1 MTICELKPLQNS
13 WNIKLHHYIDVDI
26 LDYAYLTISVGR
38 CNLCKYC
45 IGAWHS
51 CCASL
56 FCDRWV
62 RSSVLKSKSVHCY
75 CFKIWY
81 CQLFVRRQSCHWC
94 CVNTSVVCF
103 LYFSILCCILCV
115 QYARSCAAY
124 MDIIK
129 DDNDDYDFLL
139 KESSMSEIRF
149 HLKK

>member
-1 MTICELKPLQNS
+1 MTLVLRITILRPLSSVLSFKIKISSLLLLQNLVLS
-13 WNIKLHHYIDVDI
+13 TIRQTSKLPLV
-26 LDYAYLTISVGR
+26 
-38 CNLCKYC
+38 LCKY
-45 IGAWHS
+45 
-51 CCASL
+51 
-56 FCDRWV
+56 FCRV
-62 RSSVLKSKSVHCY
+62 
-75 CFKIWY
+75 
-81 CQLFVRRQSCHWC
+81 
-94 CVNTSVVCF
+94 F